1 MFNGSKYANNRIV
14 GKKVIFVELG
24 EFHSPFHTIVFAY
37 LAFDENDCLIEVA
50 IRRDIDG
57 I

>member
-24 EFHSPFHTIVFAY
+24 EFHSPFHTIVFSY